1 MFNQDIMAL
10 SAYDHE
16 ISNIIEPNRLRK
28 CRNFSSNKGEAMMK
42 GYHVRYLVYVAA
54 KHTVVFFN
62 FRADSHI

>member
-54 KHTVVFFN
+54 MHTVVFFN
-62 FRADSHI
+62 FRADSS